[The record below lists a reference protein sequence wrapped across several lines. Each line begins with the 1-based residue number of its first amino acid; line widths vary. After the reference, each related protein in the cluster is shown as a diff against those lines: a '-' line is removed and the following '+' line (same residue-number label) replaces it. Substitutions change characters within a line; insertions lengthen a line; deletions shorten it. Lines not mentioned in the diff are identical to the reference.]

1 MFEEYPDVVTV
12 NLLMKMLNIGKSS
25 AYELLKNNQIGSVR
39 IGKKYVIPKKAVINL
54 FDGICYND
62 SQIISGRLH
71 EVMEGDIV

>member
-12 NLLMKMLNIGKSS
+12 NHLMKMLNIGKSS

-39 IGKKYVIPKKAVINL
+39 VGKRYIIPKKAVVNL
-54 FDGICYND
+54 FDGVCYNG
-62 SQIISGRLH
+62 SQIIGGRLH